1 MPMPNNTASMD
12 NVINSSIKVNP
23 LQTLVLKQEF
33 IAPTLHPMYLI
44 SLFPS
49 RRIEVAEW
57 YQ

>member
-1 MPMPNNTASMD
+1 MPNNTATMD

-49 RRIEVAEW
+49 RRLEVAEW